1 MRRTLVVLAVVA
13 TVALGLTVLPAAAA
27 TDGDVTVEQ
36 ADDGTATVTATE
48 NGSAVA
54 NATVIVESTDE
65 NTSYAGEGEYVTDEN
80 GTVDLPAPATGVN
93 VSITVVYGNDSS
105 SVAST
110 YLAPTDGDDEDDAE
124 TDEDDSFGQLV
135 SQFVQEARND
145 SDGGVGPAVA
155 TFVLNNNPAS
165 EMIPDHAGPPDGVG
179 PGSAGP
185 PDRAGDD
192 GNASAPGNGFR
203 PVDVGPPDDAGPP
216 ADRGDED
223 GGGPPDHAGPAEE

>member
-1 MRRTLVVLAVVA
+1 MTMRRTLIVLAVVA
-13 TVALGLTVLPAAAA
+13 TVALGLTALPAAAA

-54 NATVIVESTDE
+54 DATVVVESTDE

-105 SVAST
+105 SVASA
-110 YLAPTDGDDEDDAE
+110 YLAPTDGGDEDGAE
-124 TDEDDSFGQLV
+124 TDEGDSFGQLV
-135 SQFVQEARND
+135 SQFVQEAQND
-145 SDGGVGPAVA
+145 SDGGIGPAVA

-165 EMIPDHAGPPDGVG
+165 DMIPDHAGPPD
-179 PGSAGP
+179 
-185 PDRAGDD
+185 RAGGD
-192 GNASAPGNGFR
+192 GNATAPGNGFR

-216 ADRGDED
+216 VDGDDGDEED
-223 GGGPPDHAGPAEE
+223 GGGPPGHAGPPEE